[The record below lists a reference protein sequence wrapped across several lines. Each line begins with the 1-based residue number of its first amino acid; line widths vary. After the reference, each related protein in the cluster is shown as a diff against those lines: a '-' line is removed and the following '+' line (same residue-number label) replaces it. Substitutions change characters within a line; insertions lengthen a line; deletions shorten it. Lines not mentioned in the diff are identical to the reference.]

1 MKTIQDLRVK
11 IFSDGAKIEDF
22 KSLSTQSFVKGFT
35 TNPSLMNKAGVKD
48 YAKFIEEVLPIV
60 KEKPISFEVFAD
72 DFKEMKRQ
80 ALKLNGLGGNI
91 YVKIPIT
98 NTKGESS
105 LALIQEL
112 ARGGVKVNVTA
123 ILTLDQVAQVAT
135 VLQAETP
142 SVVSVFAGRIAD
154 TGIDPIPVMKKAKAI
169 LKDLRQAELLW
180 ASSRELLNIFHAE
193 ESGCDIIT
201 VPPDLLKKL
210 NFVGYD
216 LKQFSL
222 DTVKMF
228 YTDAV
233 SSGFQF

>member
-22 KSLSTQSFVKGFT
+22 KALSAQAFVKGFT

-48 YAKFIEEVLPIV
+48 YAQFIEEVLPIV
-60 KEKPISFEVFAD
+60 KEKPISFEVFSD

-80 ALKLNGLGGNI
+80 ALKLRGLGGNI

-105 LALIQEL
+105 LPLIKEL
-112 ARGGVKVNVTA
+112 THGGMKINVTA
-123 ILTLDQVAQVAT
+123 ILTLKQVEQVAA
-135 VLQAETP
+135 VLHAETP

-154 TGIDPIPVMKKAKAI
+154 TGIDPIPVMKQSKAL
-169 LKDLRQAELLW
+169 LKSLLRAELLW

-193 ESGCDIIT
+193 EAGSDIIT
-201 VPPDLLKKL
+201 VPPDLLKKIS
-210 NFVGYD
+210 FIGYD